1 MMPEIL
7 IYSSTICPYCLM
19 AKRLLDK
26 KGVTYT
32 EINVDR
38 EPGQREIMMQR
49 TKRRTVPQIYIG
61 DYHVGGFDD
70 LHHLDQQETAHA
82 FVEFRPWLGQ
92 CRFRDCTHRTEPG
105 CAIQAACLEQKI
117 STVRIQSYRTLIE
130 ELLRAKSHRFD

>member
-70 LHHLDQQETAHA
+70 LHHLDQQHKLDDLLKA
-82 FVEFRPWLGQ
+82 
-92 CRFRDCTHRTEPG
+92 TH
-105 CAIQAACLEQKI
+105 
-117 STVRIQSYRTLIE
+117 
-130 ELLRAKSHRFD
+130 

>member
-1 MMPEIL
+1 MPEIL
-7 IYSSTICPYCLM
+7 IYSSTICPYCIM

-26 KGVTYT
+26 KGATYT

-70 LHHLDQQETAHA
+70 LHHLDQQHKLDDLLKA
-82 FVEFRPWLGQ
+82 
-92 CRFRDCTHRTEPG
+92 TH
-105 CAIQAACLEQKI
+105 
-117 STVRIQSYRTLIE
+117 
-130 ELLRAKSHRFD
+130 